1 MKKILSICILMVL
14 LVPFVAQANFMGPIG
29 NPMCTGL
36 QEYSTKLCNLLWTIQ
51 SILYILSTAV
61 AVLFII
67 IAGIIYITAG
77 DSEDK
82 TKQAKKMIV
91 NALIGV
97 AIVVSFS
104 FLIGIVREILTNT
117 LGTS

>member
-1 MKKILSICILMVL
+1 MKKILFICILTAL
-14 LVPFVAQANFMGPIG
+14 TVPIFVQASFMGPIG

-51 SILYILSTAV
+51 SILYILSIAIAV
-61 AVLFII
+61 IFII
-67 IAGIIYITAG
+67 IAGIIYMTAG

-82 TKQAKKMIV
+82 TKQAKKMVI

-104 FLIGIVREILTNT
+104 FLIGIVREILTST
-117 LGTS
+117 LGT